1 MAWVFLAAFSKIYS
15 NNHKQKQSGNTLNT
29 IWLQNKSNSKAKES
43 ISAKDIKKPCAFHLA
58 SRKDILGVPEEFSI
72 ESISLKGWNI
82 N

>member
-15 NNHKQKQSGNTLNT
+15 NIIIKESGDSLNT
-29 IWLQNKSNSKAKES
+29 IWLQNKSNSKAKKS
-43 ISAKDIKKPCAFHLA
+43 ILAKDIKKPWAFHLA